1 LDRRYGGEKKGED
14 EVKSI
19 LKLTLGASVAA
30 LTAATGAWAQDA
42 ASPEAADAG
51 DIVVTGSRV
60 ISNGAN
66 SPTPLTTITA
76 ETLLATTPASVPDA
90 LNKMPVFQGST
101 QPRSA
106 GGSEVMAG
114 QNIINL
120 RNLGAQRVL
129 VLLDGHRVTPT
140 NPDGTTSIDIL
151 PLDLMK
157 KVDVVTGGASAVY
170 GSDAVS
176 GVVNFILDKKFS
188 GIKADVNGGIS
199 TYGDGA
205 SYKVSLVAGTDLF
218 GGNGHIE
225 FAGSH
230 YERNAVN
237 MVDRPY
243 GSQFWAQTGS
253 GATNNPYVMTS
264 NVTRPTA
271 PFGGRITCGGC
282 SIDGFQ
288 FLSGSAVAPFNVGTT
303 TGTGNVS
310 SGGDGGRGKYG
321 TALNELRTTSL
332 FGRFSYDVAPDTTF
346 YVQGS
351 YARQSA
357 LGYWFPIKIGPGSTG
372 TMFKNNPY
380 LSSAVQTQL
389 GNNGLNDGTN
399 TFSIG
404 EFVDLGTT
412 GNAGTNGVNETW
424 SVNTGIEGT
433 LGRFNWNVNYTHGS
447 TTQTLESL
455 NNQNFQKLYA
465 SLDSVN
471 TPTGVK
477 CYAATQAATAAAYAN
492 CVPINPFGA
501 GSVTRDALN
510 WITQTTFYRAK
521 NTLDN
526 VSASLA
532 GTLFD
537 GWAGPIKGAVAA
549 EARWNKLAIE
559 SNALP
564 NALVDC
570 TGLRI
575 CSPTQTLW
583 AGGVTP
589 VSASNNVW
597 EVSGELAVPLL
608 KDSALAQDLTL
619 NLAGR
624 YTKYSTSGSVGT
636 WKVGLDYHVNDWLR
650 FRGTISS
657 DIRAPSLYEL
667 FKPLT
672 SQGVGFNDQ
681 HYFDTVT
688 QTYGRQTN
696 VTQRTG
702 GNPNLVPEK
711 ARTYTA
717 GIVLTPLPG
726 LTASVDYYNVKIDN
740 AITVISGIDAATQAL
755 CEASGGTSIYC
766 TLYDR
771 PLPFSDRTQANHPT
785 FVYSQTLN
793 SAMRQIK
800 GWDFEVGYAFDWHG
814 RWNARVLANYQPTNL
829 QQLFVGAPVT
839 IPGAPPVNSLI
850 AKTHVTAYLSYESN
864 GWAIGLQ
871 NRWHSRIDKR
881 ITDSPLIPQNYVDPY
896 ASSAN
901 YLDINIQ
908 KDFQIGGTKV
918 TPYINVQNLFN
929 AKGEVYSTSA
939 VQGIYYPVS
948 QDDDIMG
955 RYFTIGVRVR
965 M

>member
-1 LDRRYGGEKKGED
+1 M
-14 EVKSI
+14 KSM
-19 LKLTLGASVAA
+19 LKLTLGASIVA
-30 LTAATGAWAQDA
+30 LTTATGAWAQDA
-42 ASPEAADAG
+42 APEAPEAADAS

-66 SPTPLTTITA
+66 SPTPLTTISA

-90 LNKMPVFQGST
+90 LNKLPVFQGST

-120 RNLGAQRVL
+120 RNLGTQRVL
-129 VLLDGHRVTPT
+129 ILLDGHRVTPT
-140 NPDGTTSIDIL
+140 NPDGTTSVDIL

-157 KVDVVTGGASAVY
+157 RVDVVTGGASAVY

-218 GGNGHIE
+218 DGNGHIE

-230 YERNAVN
+230 YERNAVAMTN
-237 MVDRPY
+237 RPY
-243 GSQFWAQTGS
+243 GAQFWAQTGS
-253 GATNNPYVMTS
+253 GSASNPYVMTS

-282 SIDGFQ
+282 SIDGYQ
-288 FLSGSAVAPFNVGTT
+288 FLSGSAAAPFNVGQL

-321 TALNELRTTSL
+321 TTLNELRTTSL
-332 FGRFSYDVAPDTTF
+332 FGRFSYDVAPETTF

-380 LSSAVQTQL
+380 LSSTVQTQL
-389 GNNGLNDGTN
+389 GNNGLNDATN
-399 TFSIG
+399 KFSIG

-412 GNAGTNGVNETW
+412 GNAGTNGLNETW
-424 SVNTGIEGT
+424 SVNTGFEGA
-433 LGRFNWNVNYTHGS
+433 LGRFNWTFNYTHGS

-455 NNQNFQKLYA
+455 NNQNFTNLLA
-465 SLDSVN
+465 SLDAVN

-477 CYAATQAATAAAYAN
+477 CYAATQAATAAAFAN

-510 WITQTTFYRAK
+510 WITQTTFYRAT

-526 VSASLA
+526 VSASIA
-532 GTLFD
+532 GTLLD

-549 EARWNKLAIE
+549 EARWNKLGIV

-564 NALVDC
+564 NENVDC
-570 TGLRI
+570 ANIPQLRL
-575 CSPTQTLW
+575 CPTSGTLAQW
-583 AGGVTP
+583 AGGVMP
-589 VSASNNVW
+589 VQASNNVW
-597 EVSGELAVPLL
+597 EVSGELAVPLI
-608 KDSALAQDLTL
+608 KDAAFAQDLTL

-624 YTKYSTSGSVGT
+624 YTKYSTSGSVWT
-636 WKVGLDYHVNDWLR
+636 WKAGLDYHVNDWLR

-681 HYFDTVT
+681 HYQDPVT
-688 QTYGRQTN
+688 GNRGIQVN
-696 VTQRTG
+696 VNQLTG

-726 LTASVDYYNVKIDN
+726 LTASIDYYSVKIDN
-740 AITVISGIDAATQAL
+740 AITVISGIDLATQQL
-755 CEASGGTSIYC
+755 CEASGGSSVYC

-771 PLPFSDRTQANHPT
+771 PLPFSDRTENNKPT
-785 FVYSQTLN
+785 NVYSRTLN

-800 GWDFEVGYAFDWHG
+800 GWDFELGYAFEWHG

-829 QQLFVGAPVT
+829 QQLFTGAPVT
-839 IPGAPPVNSLI
+839 IPGAPPVGTLI
-850 AKTHVTAYLSYESN
+850 AKTHVTAYLNYESAN
-864 GWAIGLQ
+864 GWSIGLQ

-881 ITDSPLIPQNYVDPY
+881 VSDNPLIPGNYVDPY

-929 AKGEVYSTSA
+929 AKGEVYSNSA

-948 QDDDIMG
+948 QDDDVMG

>member
-1 LDRRYGGEKKGED
+1 M
-14 EVKSI
+14 KSI
-19 LKLTLGASVAA
+19 LKLTLGASIVA
-30 LTAATGAWAQDA
+30 LTTAGSAWAQDA
-42 ASPEAADAG
+42 ADGAEVADAG

-66 SPTPLTTITA
+66 SPTPLTTISA

-120 RNLGAQRVL
+120 RNLGPQRVL
-129 VLLDGHRVTPT
+129 ILLDGHRVTPT
-140 NPDGTTSIDIL
+140 NPDGTTSVDIL

-176 GVVNFILDKKFS
+176 GVVNFVLDKKFN
-188 GIKADVNGGIS
+188 GLKADVNGGIS

-218 GGNGHIE
+218 DGKGHIE

-230 YERNAVN
+230 YERNLVN

-243 GSQFWAQTGS
+243 GAQFWAQTGS
-253 GATNNPYVMTS
+253 GAANNPYVMTS

-282 SIDGFQ
+282 SIDGYQ
-288 FLSGSAVAPFNVGTT
+288 FLSGSAVAPFNVGQT
-303 TGTGNVS
+303 TGTSNVS

-332 FGRFSYDVAPDTTF
+332 FARFSYDVAPETTF

-357 LGYWFPIKIGPGSTG
+357 LGYWFPIKIGPGATG

-380 LSSAVQTQL
+380 LSSAIQTQL
-389 GNNGLNDGTN
+389 GNNGLNDATN
-399 TFSIG
+399 RFSIG

-412 GNAGTNGVNETW
+412 GNAGTNGLNETW
-424 SVNTGIEGT
+424 SVNAGFEGN
-433 LGRFNWNVNYTHGS
+433 LGRFNWTFNYTHGS

-455 NNQNFQKLYA
+455 NNQNFTHLLA
-465 SLDSVN
+465 SLDAVN
-471 TPTGVK
+471 TPNGVK
-477 CYAATQAATAAAYAN
+477 CYAATQAATAAAFAN

-510 WITQTTFYRAK
+510 WITQTTFYRAT

-526 VSASLA
+526 VSASIA
-532 GTLFD
+532 GTLLD

-549 EARWNKLAIE
+549 EARWNKLGIV

-564 NALVDC
+564 NETVDC
-570 TGLRI
+570 ANIPQLRL
-575 CSPTQTLW
+575 CPTSGTLSQW
-583 AGGVTP
+583 AGGVMP
-589 VSASNNVW
+589 VQASNNVW
-597 EVSGELAVPLL
+597 EVSGELAVPLI

-650 FRGTISS
+650 FRGTVSS

-672 SQGVGFNDQ
+672 SQGVGFNDL
-681 HYFDTVT
+681 HYLDTVT
-688 QTYGRQTN
+688 GNYGRQTN
-696 VTQRTG
+696 VNQLTG

-726 LTASVDYYNVKIDN
+726 LTASVDYYSVKIDN

-771 PLPFSDRTQANHPT
+771 PNPFSDRTQANHPT
-785 FVYSQTLN
+785 NVYSQTLN

-800 GWDFEVGYAFDWHG
+800 GWDFEVGYAFEWHG

-829 QQLFVGAPVT
+829 QQLFTGAPVT
-839 IPGAPPVNSLI
+839 IPGAPPVGSLI
-850 AKTHVTAYLSYESN
+850 AKTHVTAYLSYESAN

-881 ITDSPLIPQNYVDPY
+881 TSDSALIPTNYADPY
-896 ASSAN
+896 VSSAN

-908 KDFQIGGTKV
+908 KDFQIGGAKV
-918 TPYINVQNLFN
+918 TPYLNVQNLFN
-929 AKGEVYSTSA
+929 AKGEVYSSSA